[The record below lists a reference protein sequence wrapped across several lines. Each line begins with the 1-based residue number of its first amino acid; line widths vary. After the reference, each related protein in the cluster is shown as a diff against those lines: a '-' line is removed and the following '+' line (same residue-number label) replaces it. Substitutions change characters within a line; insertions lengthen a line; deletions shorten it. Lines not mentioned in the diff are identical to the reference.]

1 MPTKANAGSYRRRTG
16 ATRSI
21 TIPTEVSV
29 PPLPEGRAWSPEAKD
44 WWATIHGSAMAAE
57 WTADEEERSIR
68 ARTIISARPDWKT
81 EPGSKGRFSP
91 SPQTRRRALLSNF
104 PLTPRLP
111 AVDIDRAREWYET
124 KLGLVPDHMEEVG
137 GGLWYQT
144 GGGWFYLYPTPS
156 AGTAQNTAAG
166 WTVTDL
172 EAVVE
177 ELRGRGVAFE
187 DYDFGEMKTENG
199 VLSVPGGYKAAWFKD
214 SEGNTLE
221 LSETPSSGSRK
232 SDLHSAQ

>member
-1 MPTKANAGSYRRRTG
+1 M
-16 ATRSI
+16 
-21 TIPTEVSV
+21 
-29 PPLPEGRAWSPEAKD
+29 
-44 WWATIHGSAMAAE
+44 
-57 WTADEEERSIR
+57 
-68 ARTIISARPDWKT
+68 
-81 EPGSKGRFSP
+81 
-91 SPQTRRRALLSNF
+91 LSNF